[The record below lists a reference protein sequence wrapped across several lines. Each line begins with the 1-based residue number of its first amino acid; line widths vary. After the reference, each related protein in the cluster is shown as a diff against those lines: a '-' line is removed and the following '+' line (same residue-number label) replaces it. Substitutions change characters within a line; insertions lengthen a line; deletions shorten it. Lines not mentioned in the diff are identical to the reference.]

1 MFDSEIEEKSL
12 KIDSGI
18 SSSKNTKNARSS
30 ERKSS
35 MRKSAQSKS
44 ENEISKQMS
53 TKSSLDKTLQFRRAV
68 I

>member
-1 MFDSEIEEKSL
+1 MFDSEIEEKGL
-12 KIDSGI
+12 LIDSGI
-18 SSSKNTKNARSS
+18 SSTKNAKSS

-35 MRKSAQSKS
+35 LRKSAQPKS
-44 ENEISKQMS
+44 ENENSKQMS